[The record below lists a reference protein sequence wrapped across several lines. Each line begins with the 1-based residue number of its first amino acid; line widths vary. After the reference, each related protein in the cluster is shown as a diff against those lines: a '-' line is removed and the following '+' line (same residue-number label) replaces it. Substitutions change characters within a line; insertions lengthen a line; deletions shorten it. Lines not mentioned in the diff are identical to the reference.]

1 MSEKKNEKAA
11 EKLHATVLNN
21 TLAIRTIKP
30 SPDEE
35 LVVLK
40 PGANVV
46 SPEVA
51 ALIKAHPMIKI
62 EIEKGNI
69 EIMGEH
75 QPGGEMELLKD
86 LKPKE
91 AMDVVGKTTDVA
103 LLQGWLAK
111 EKRKEVKAGIE
122 AQLAELGKPTE
133 YRKET
138 NAE

>member
-1 MSEKKNEKAA
+1 MSEKKKEA
-11 EKLHATVLNN
+11 EKLHATILNN

-30 SPDEE
+30 SPEEE

-51 ALIKAHPMIKI
+51 ALIKGHPIIKI

-75 QPGGEMELLKD
+75 QPGGEAELLKD

-91 AMDVVGKTTDVA
+91 AIDIVGKTTDAA
-103 LLQGWLAK
+103 LLQGWFSK
-111 EKRKEVKAGIE
+111 DKRKEVKAAIE

-133 YRKET
+133 FRKESS
-138 NAE
+138 AE